1 MQKRLV
7 LVGSVMFVA
16 SVVLYGIGRAD
27 GVTDII
33 GTDAAASAP
42 AAFAFAALPAFVP
55 GATQD
60 AIDIV
65 SALSD
70 SAMLLATG
78 VALIA
83 LAAGVRRQTP

>member
-7 LVGSVMFVA
+7 VVGSVMFVA
-16 SVVLYGIGRAD
+16 SVVLYGIGRVD

-33 GTDAAASAP
+33 GTDAS
-42 AAFAFAALPAFVP
+42 AAFAFAAWPGLVP